1 MEEESGWWRRRRR
14 RETTRSFNSTGCF
27 VGGETFVSDRTF
39 VCLCFVLCCV
49 VFCYVM
55 FLLLAARA
63 TYLPVPLRS
72 GVPTPTAPPPP
83 RGRVTDPSGHPIRLS
98 IPPFDPAAR
107 PAVFPM
113 DHIYVYIY
121 IYIYLDNS
129 PIDLY
134 YNNTLYTIYIYLYIY
149 SGIRLDT

>member
-1 MEEESGWWRRRRR
+1 MDGGGGGGGGRPRDHLTAQGALLEEKRLSQ
-14 RETTRSFNSTGCF
+14 T
-27 VGGETFVSDRTF
+27 RTF

-49 VFCYVM
+49 VLCCVMFCYV
-55 FLLLAARA
+55 LAAAARA

-121 IYIYLDNS
+121 IYIY
-129 PIDLY
+129 
-134 YNNTLYTIYIYLYIY
+134 IYIP
-149 SGIRLDT
+149 R